1 MKGGERVEIIAFILM
16 IVFALVSAGE
26 RKKKAAKRA
35 DAQQQAGS
43 PQAGK
48 PQAAKPQAAARPQA
62 VKPVSQMSLA
72 EREARMKALREK
84 QAARRAGQP
93 VADVKAAFDSTLTEL
108 KTLLTVEP
116 QAAPT
121 EGDSL
126 LADADCHGGSMPH
139 DHAEGGSTLEDEE
152 CVGGSMVHSHAEGQS
167 RAEQR
172 RRLSELDHRREAEDD
187 GLVPSAFDARALR
200 KAVVMAEVLGK
211 PKGIKRSRYVA

>member
-1 MKGGERVEIIAFILM
+1 MEIIAFILM

-35 DAQQQAGS
+35 DAQQQAGN
-43 PQAGK
+43 
-48 PQAAKPQAAARPQA
+48 PQAARPQAVARPQAAAQPQA

-72 EREARMKALREK
+72 EREARMKTLREK
-84 QAARRAGQP
+84 QAARQAGRP
-93 VADVKAAFDSTLTEL
+93 AGDVKAALDTTLTEL

-116 QAAPT
+116 QAAPA

-139 DHAEGGSTLEDEE
+139 THAEGGSTLDDEE
-152 CVGGSMVHSHAEGQS
+152 CVGGSMAHSHAEGQS

-172 RRLSELDHRREAEDD
+172 RRLSDLDRRREAEHGAPE
-187 GLVPSAFDARALR
+187 GLFPKAIDAAAMRR
-200 KAVVMAEVLGK
+200 AVVMAVVLGK
-211 PKGIKRSRYVA
+211 PKSLQRSKFVA